1 MAKPIRLV
9 FATDFHGSE
18 ICFRKVFNLATRAR
32 AEVVALGGDLCGK
45 ALAPIVRRGGEYE
58 AVISGVRT
66 VATTEAEL
74 QDIKK
79 RVRTNGLYPFVCDP
93 EELEQMS
100 QHPELVDERFRFEMV
115 ATVERWLQIADEKL
129 SADQLCFSLPGN
141 DDDWAIDASLE
152 SSSRVPNCDGR
163 IVDLDVIQVIGFGAS
178 NRTPW
183 HSPREMDEDVI
194 YERLSAIAEGL
205 DATRPWVANVHV
217 PPFRSTLDDAPM
229 LDDQLREVRRA
240 GNPMVMPVGS
250 TAVRRWLEERQPLVS
265 LHGHIHES
273 RSSTKIG
280 RTLAVNPGSDYSAG
294 VMTGA
299 VIAID
304 LKKRVAR
311 GPQFVSG

>member
-18 ICFRKVFNLATRAR
+18 VCFRKVFNLANRAR

-45 ALAPIVRRGGEYE
+45 ALVPIVRRSGGYE
-58 AVISGVRT
+58 AVVGGVRT
-66 VATTEAEL
+66 VATTDAEL
-74 QDIKK
+74 DEVKA
-79 RVRTNGLYPFVCDP
+79 RVRSNGLYPFVCDP
-93 EELEQMS
+93 DELERMTEE
-100 QHPELVDERFRFEMV
+100 PALVDERFRTEMV
-115 ATVERWLQIADEKL
+115 ATVERWLEIADEKL
-129 SADQLCFSLPGN
+129 SPDQLCFSLPGN
-141 DDDWAIDASLE
+141 DDDWAIDSALD
-152 SSSRVPNCDGR
+152 SSSRVPNSDGR
-163 IVDLDVIQVIGFGAS
+163 IVDLEVIQVIGFGAS

-183 HSPREMDEDVI
+183 DSPREMDEDEI
-194 YERLSAIAEGL
+194 YTRLSTIADGL
-205 DATRPWVANVHV
+205 DPDRPWVANVHV

-229 LDDQLREVRRA
+229 LDDQMREVRRA
-240 GNPMVMPVGS
+240 GNPMVAPVGS
-250 TAVRRWLEERQPLVS
+250 TAVRQWLEERQPLVS

-280 RTLAVNPGSDYSAG
+280 QTLAVNPGSDYSAG

-299 VIAID
+299 VITID